1 MENQFEQLGLKEELV
16 KAVEAMGFVEPT
28 EVQQRAIPIILD
40 NRDVIVR
47 SKTGSG
53 KTGAF
58 SLPILHSLSGDETA
72 LILTPTRE
80 LALQIDQ
87 DIRKMKQFMSLKTT
101 VVYGQHNMNKE
112 IETLKDAQIIT
123 GTPGRVWDHIQQKNL
138 KLNNVK
144 YMVLDEADR
153 MLDMGFFDQVI
164 RIVKKTPEDRMTMLF
179 SATMPPEIA
188 KMAKRYMKAP
198 EIIEIASET
207 KTVDT
212 IKQSYYRVERD
223 EKNTILNRT
232 LRYYQPDSCMI
243 FCNTRIG
250 VDRVDTYLK
259 RKGYHSDALHGANS
273 QSNRTRTLQRFK
285 RGDNQILVATDVAA
299 RGLHVEDLSL
309 VINYDVPNEKDNYIH
324 RIGRTGRAGNGG
336 IAISLVTKDDIMS
349 LYEIEEHVGVLIDE
363 EEPPTEAMADEA
375 FENSN
380 SKWKH
385 KKREM
390 PKVETESAD
399 RMKRNRKP
407 RGKKPVDGSKT
418 NTEDAKRS
426 EESRSKSSYKRSDG
440 TQRVKAG
447 NKRPDETSR
456 VKDDIQRSKATVTN
470 EKARKPKSP
479 KQPHGDARK
488 DQATQ
493 EQPAANAYRI
503 HVASTT
509 KFVENQKQQSNSQT
523 TNPVPEKA
531 EVQQSSGL
539 IGKITRLFKR

>member
-1 MENQFEQLGLKEELV
+1 MENQFEQLGLKEELI
-16 KAVEAMGFVEPT
+16 KAVDAMGFAEPT
-28 EVQQRAIPIILD
+28 EVQQRAIPVILD

-58 SLPILHSLSGDETA
+58 SLPILHSLSGDEMA

-87 DIRKMKQFMSLKTT
+87 DIRKMKQFLSLKTT
-101 VVYGQHNMNKE
+101 VVYGQHNMSKE
-112 IETLKDAQIIT
+112 IETLKGAQIVT

-198 EIIEIASET
+198 EIIEIASDT

-212 IKQSYYRVERD
+212 IKQSYYKVKRE

-243 FCNTRIG
+243 FCNTRVG

-336 IAISLVTKDDIMS
+336 VAISLVTSDDIMS

-363 EEPPTEAMADEA
+363 ETPPTEAMADEA

-380 SKWKH
+380 SKWKY
-385 KKREM
+385 KKREI
-390 PKVETESAD
+390 PKSDSEAGE
-399 RMKRNRKP
+399 RKKRNRKP
-407 RGKKPVDGSKT
+407 RVKKPSEGAASIADDTKRMEASARAKSNKRTEEMQRPKSGSKRVEDT
-418 NTEDAKRS
+418 TRTKVNT
-426 EESRSKSSYKRSDG
+426 
-440 TQRVKAG
+440 
-447 NKRPDETSR
+447 
-456 VKDDIQRSKATVTN
+456 TN
-470 EKARKPKSP
+470 EKVRKPRSM
-479 KQPHGDARK
+479 KQPNDDARK
-488 DQATQ
+488 SR
-493 EQPAANAYRI
+493 PAQQRPSENAYRI

-509 KFVENQKQQSNSQT
+509 KFVENQKQQAKSQT
-523 TNPVPEKA
+523 AKPVLEKA
-531 EVQQSSGL
+531 EAAQSTGI

>member
-1 MENQFEQLGLKEELV
+1 MDNQFVQLGLREELI
-16 KAVEAMGFVEPT
+16 KAVEAMGFISPT
-28 EVQQRAIPIILD
+28 EVQARAIPVILD

-58 SLPILHSLSGDETA
+58 SLPILNRLSGDEMA

-87 DIRKMKQFMSLKTT
+87 DIRKMKAFLTVKTT
-101 VVYGQHNMNKE
+101 VVYGQHNMGKE
-112 IETLKDAQIIT
+112 IEALKDAQIIT

-138 KLNNVK
+138 RLNNVK

-153 MLDMGFFDQVI
+153 MLDMGFFDQVT

-212 IKQSYYRVERD
+212 IKQSYYRVSRD

-259 RKGYHSDALHGANS
+259 RKGYHSDALHGANT

-285 RGDNQILVATDVAA
+285 KGDNQILVATDVAA

-336 IAISLVTKDDIMS
+336 IAISLVTSDDIMS

-363 EEPPTEAMADEA
+363 EAPPTEAMADEA
-375 FENSN
+375 FANSN

-385 KKREM
+385 KKRE
-390 PKVETESAD
+390 VTVSEAEDSA
-399 RMKRNRKP
+399 RKKRSRKP
-407 RGKKPVDGSKT
+407 R
-418 NTEDAKRS
+418 
-426 EESRSKSSYKRSDG
+426 SKSDSEAYKRSSEP
-440 TQRVKAG
+440 V
-447 NKRPDETSR
+447 
-456 VKDDIQRSKATVTN
+456 RSKAKVQSISGDSQ
-470 EKARKPKSP
+470 EAARKPKSQKAKSAQPVSDKARREATPP
-479 KQPHGDARK
+479 KQTASPVEK
-488 DQATQ
+488 
-493 EQPAANAYRI
+493 PAQTAPSTGGYRI
-503 HVASTT
+503 HVASTS
-509 KFVENQKQQSNSQT
+509 KFVENQKQQT
-523 TNPVPEKA
+523 TEKTEA
-531 EVQQSSGL
+531 VKASDQSAQAGL
-539 IGKITRLFKR
+539 FSKITRLFKRS